1 MAALNGRIEVD
12 GDQEESEPTV
22 QVTCGRLYLPAR
34 SESVSAAARCISL
47 HFGH

>member
-1 MAALNGRIEVD
+1 MAALNGRI

-22 QVTCGRLYLPAR
+22 QVTVTCGRLYLPAG
-34 SESVSAAARCISL
+34 SECLPARYVSL